1 MYGKYTAQKA
11 RRVVWGKAFAKK
23 VPKMTYIEKK
33 ALRIKDLQPI
43 LNDYGYVLKLR
54 KSLI

>member
-1 MYGKYTAQKA
+1 
-11 RRVVWGKAFAKK
+11 VVWGKAFAKK
-23 VPKMTYIEKK
+23 VPKMTIIEKK